1 VTPHNHRLMTDAP
14 PFSAE
19 DPVTL
24 ANWQAPPFN
33 RWAFQHVRELI
44 PTARISRGS
53 GPAWLLPR
61 YERNLGGVEFVTE
74 HFGRLTLDEL
84 LDATYTDG
92 FLVIHQGRIVTERY
106 AGGLRPDAPHLLMS
120 VSKSVTGLIAG
131 ALAGQELLDVTAP
144 VEAIVPELAGTAFAG
159 ALVQHLLDMRAGI
172 RFREDYDDPAAE
184 IAVSD
189 QVYGWRP
196 GGGTPRPAAAHEYFA
211 TLAAEGPHGAEF
223 RYRSVLID
231 VLAWVLEKAGRARF
245 ADLVERLLW
254 QPMGAEHDAD
264 ITLDAHGNAL
274 ADGGISATLRDAGRL
289 GLLALRRGRA
299 NGNQVIES
307 YWLDDTVRGA
317 LDGAAAFKAGDGAS
331 GYPGG
336 AHYRNGWWV
345 GDPGLPAFSAVGLN
359 GQLVFVHGPS
369 ETVVVKLSSW
379 PTALSVPLRKAT
391 LAAVTAIIQELSAR
405 QLAGPGG
412 TCYSLFTFRQA
423 PAPARFAAVPRQV
436 PKAGCGQ
443 GRRP

>member
-1 VTPHNHRLMTDAP
+1 MTQDSPGLMAGAP
-14 PFSAE
+14 PYAPDSL
-19 DPVTL
+19 VTVR
-24 ANWQAPPFN
+24 NWQAPPFN
-33 RWAFQHVRELI
+33 RWSFQHVRELI
-44 PTARISRGS
+44 PTARIARGS

-61 YERNLGGVEFVTE
+61 YEHDLGGVGFATE
-74 HFGRLTLDEL
+74 HFGRLTVDEL

-92 FLVIHQGRIVTERY
+92 FLVIHQGRITTERY
-106 AGGLRPDAPHLLMS
+106 FNGLRPDVPHLLMS

-131 ALAGQELLDVTAP
+131 ALAGLELLDVMAP
-144 VEAIVPELAGTAFAG
+144 VEAIVPELAGTAFEG

-172 RFREDYDDPAAE
+172 RFREDYDDPEAE

-196 GGGTPRPAAAHEYFA
+196 DDGKPGPVAAHGYFA
-211 TLAAEGPHGAEF
+211 TLAGDGPHGAEF
-223 RYRSVLID
+223 RYRSILID

-245 ADLVERLLW
+245 ADLVEQLLW
-254 QPMGAEHDAD
+254 RPMGAEYDAD

-299 NGNQVIES
+299 NGSQVVQAF
-307 YWLDDTVRGA
+307 WFDDTVRGA
-317 LDGAAAFKAGDGAS
+317 LDGPAAFKAGDGAS
-331 GYPGG
+331 GYPDG

-345 GDPGLPAFSAVGLN
+345 DDPALPAFSARGIN

-379 PTALSVPLRKAT
+379 PSALSTPMRRAT
-391 LAAVTAIIQELSAR
+391 DAAVRAITQEL
-405 QLAGPGG
+405 AG
-412 TCYSLFTFRQA
+412 R
-423 PAPARFAAVPRQV
+423 
-436 PKAGCGQ
+436 K
-443 GRRP
+443 

>member
-1 VTPHNHRLMTDAP
+1 VTKDNPRLMAGAP

-19 DPVTL
+19 DLVTL

-44 PTARISRGS
+44 PTARIARGS

-61 YERNLGGVEFVTE
+61 YERNLGGVGFATE

-84 LDATYTDG
+84 LDATHTDG

-106 AGGLRPDAPHLLMS
+106 YSGLRPDVPHLLMS

-131 ALAGQELLDVTAP
+131 ALAGQGLLDVMAP
-144 VEAIVPELAGTAFAG
+144 VEAIVPELAGTAFEG

-172 RFREDYDDPAAE
+172 RFREDYDDPEAE

-196 GGGTPRPAAAHEYFA
+196 GGGRPRPAAAHEYFA
-211 TLAAEGPHGAEF
+211 TLAAQGPHGAEF
-223 RYRSVLID
+223 RYRSILFD
-231 VLAWVLEKAGRARF
+231 VLAWVLEKAGQARF
-245 ADLVERLLW
+245 ADLTARLLW
-254 QPMGAEHDAD
+254 QPMGAEYDAD

-299 NGNQVIES
+299 NGSQVIEA
-307 YWLDDTVRGA
+307 YWFDDTVRGA
-317 LDGAAAFKAGDGAS
+317 LDGPAAFTAGDGAI
-331 GYPGG
+331 GYPGD

-345 GDPGLPAFSAVGLN
+345 TNPRLPAFSAAGIN

-369 ETVVVKLSSW
+369 GTVVVKLSSW
-379 PTALSVPLRKAT
+379 PTALSVPMRKAT
-391 LAAVTAIIQELSAR
+391 LAAATAITQEL
-405 QLAGPGG
+405 
-412 TCYSLFTFRQA
+412 
-423 PAPARFAAVPRQV
+423 
-436 PKAGCGQ
+436 
-443 GRRP
+443 GRRR

>member
-1 VTPHNHRLMTDAP
+1 MTQDSHGLMAGAP
-14 PFSAE
+14 PYSP
-19 DPVTL
+19 DSLVTL
-24 ANWQAPPFN
+24 RNWQAPPFN
-33 RWAFQHVRELI
+33 RWSFQHVRELI
-44 PTARISRGS
+44 PTARIARGS

-61 YERNLGGVEFVTE
+61 YERDLGGVGFATE
-74 HFGRLTLDEL
+74 HFGRLTVDEL
-84 LDATYTDG
+84 LAATYTDG
-92 FLVIHQGRIVTERY
+92 FLVIHQGRIMTERY
-106 AGGLRPDAPHLLMS
+106 FNGLRPDVPHLLMS

-131 ALAGQELLDVTAP
+131 ALAGQGLLDVTAP

-172 RFREDYDDPAAE
+172 RFREDYDDPEAE

-196 GGGTPRPAAAHEYFA
+196 DDGKPRPAAAHEYFA
-211 TLAAEGPHGAEF
+211 TLAGDGPHGAEF
-223 RYRSVLID
+223 RYRSILID

-254 QPMGAEHDAD
+254 RPMGAEYDAD

-299 NGNQVIES
+299 NGGQVVAAS
-307 YWLDDTVRGA
+307 WFDDTVRGA
-317 LDGAAAFKAGDGAS
+317 PDGPAAFKAGDGAP
-331 GYPGG
+331 GYPDG

-345 GDPGLPAFSAVGLN
+345 DDPALPAFSARGIN

-379 PTALSVPLRKAT
+379 PSALSTPMRRAT
-391 LAAVTAIIQELSAR
+391 VAAVRAI
-405 QLAGPGG
+405 
-412 TCYSLFTFRQA
+412 T
-423 PAPARFAAVPRQV
+423 QV
-436 PKAGCGQ
+436 VVGEE
-443 GRRP
+443 